1 MHAGVGCK
9 SFVPP
14 KETKTSN
21 LHLETELSALMRA
34 DKELESAQDY
44 TRGDT
49 KLKPIR
55 DSILARIR
63 ELETA
68 LAEPSNS

>member
-1 MHAGVGCK
+1 MKA
-9 SFVPP
+9 
-14 KETKTSN
+14 N
-21 LHLETELSALMRA
+21 LHLEIELSALIRA

-55 DSILARIR
+55 DAILARIR

-68 LAEPSNS
+68 LAEPANESSSRTTR

>member
-1 MHAGVGCK
+1 MNPHFK
-9 SFVPP
+9 HSPFSS
-14 KETKTSN
+14 KMK
-21 LHLETELSALMRA
+21 HLEIELSALMRA

-55 DSILARIR
+55 DAISARIL

-68 LAEPSNS
+68 LAEPSNRG

>member
-1 MHAGVGCK
+1 M
-9 SFVPP
+9 
-14 KETKTSN
+14 KTN
-21 LHLETELSALMRA
+21 LHLEIELSALMRA

-55 DSILARIR
+55 DSISVRIR

-68 LAEPSNS
+68 LAEPSNVVREPSRTHDTQQPET

>member
-1 MHAGVGCK
+1 M
-9 SFVPP
+9 
-14 KETKTSN
+14 KTN
-21 LHLETELSALMRA
+21 LHLEIELSALMRA

-55 DSILARIR
+55 DSISARIR

-68 LAEPSNS
+68 LAEPSNDQALPR

>member
-1 MHAGVGCK
+1 M
-9 SFVPP
+9 
-14 KETKTSN
+14 KTN
-21 LHLETELSALMRA
+21 LHLEIELSALMRA

-55 DSILARIR
+55 DSISVRIR

-68 LAEPSNS
+68 LAEPSNAKLSDRRDNPKA

>member
-1 MHAGVGCK
+1 MKA
-9 SFVPP
+9 
-14 KETKTSN
+14 N
-21 LHLETELSALMRA
+21 LHLEIELSALIRA

-68 LAEPSNS
+68 LAEPANH